1 MNNITFNFGK
11 FIVLIASIALVI
23 PFIMLI
29 FGAQIYVSTGENFE
43 DSTLGKLLKH

>member
-11 FIVLIASIALVI
+11 FIVLIASIVLVL
-23 PFIMLI
+23 PFVLLL
-29 FGAQIYVSTGENFE
+29 FGAQIYVAGGDNFD